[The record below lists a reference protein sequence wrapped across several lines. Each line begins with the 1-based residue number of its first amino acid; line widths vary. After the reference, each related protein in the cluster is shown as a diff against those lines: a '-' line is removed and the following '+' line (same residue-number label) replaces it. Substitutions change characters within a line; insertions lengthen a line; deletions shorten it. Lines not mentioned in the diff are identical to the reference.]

1 MHRSLVG
8 AMAAAVMLA
17 PLAPAQARVPVPSA
31 SKYTVCN
38 FDDPS
43 VPQANTN
50 YPFDF
55 LLSTALAG
63 TTNRKVR
70 KAVRSVQA
78 VLRAVEIRDDAG
90 RLVVVD
96 GSYGPRTAQ
105 AISRFQERQDLIVD
119 GKVGQQTWKRLGK
132 RFCWRFH

>member
-1 MHRSLVG
+1 MHRFLVG
-8 AMAAAVMLA
+8 ATAAAVMLA
-17 PLAPAQARVPVPSA
+17 PIAPVEARIAVPAA

-43 VPQANTN
+43 VPKANTE
-50 YPFDF
+50 YPFGF

-63 TTNRKVR
+63 TSKRKVR
-70 KAVRSVQA
+70 KAVRSVQE

-105 AISRFQERQDLIVD
+105 AISRFQKRQGLIVD

-132 RFCWRFH
+132 KFCWMFH